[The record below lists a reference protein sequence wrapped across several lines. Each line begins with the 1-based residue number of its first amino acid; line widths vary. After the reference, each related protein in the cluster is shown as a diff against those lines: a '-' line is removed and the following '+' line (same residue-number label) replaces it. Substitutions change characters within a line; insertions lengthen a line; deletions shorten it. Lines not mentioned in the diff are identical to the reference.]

1 VTIPELVD
9 SPESQNFSS
18 RKAPARTQRYNMVNK
33 KKRTRLKSL
42 SQGRPPTAKP
52 VSTISSK
59 ATRNQIR
66 THHKLEKERAKAL
79 VAGDDAK
86 AAALATEIELQ
97 GGIEGYQRASL
108 IGQTNERG
116 GDSSKVL
123 MEWLNVPAL
132 RKLSDG
138 GTSIRMLEVGALS
151 VSNACS
157 KSKIFDMER
166 IDLNSQA
173 EGITQQDFMERPL
186 PLNELEKFDIISLS
200 LVLNYVPDPIGRG
213 QMLLRTLEFLKSPQD
228 AGQLQDCLPSL
239 FLVLPAPCVTNSRYL
254 DENRLEAI
262 MESLDYVNVK
272 KKLSNKLVY
281 YLWRMESSTAKK
293 MSTFK
298 KEEIRSGKSRNNFA
312 IVLK

>member
-1 VTIPELVD
+1 
-9 SPESQNFSS
+9 
-18 RKAPARTQRYNMVNK
+18 MVNK

-52 VSTISSK
+52 VRSISSK

-66 THHKLEKERAKAL
+66 THHTLEKERAKAL
-79 VAGDDAK
+79 AAGDDAK
-86 AAALATEIELQ
+86 AAALAAEIKLQ
-97 GGIEGYQRASL
+97 GGIEAYQRASL

-123 MEWLNVPAL
+123 MEWLEPIVPTL
-132 RKLSDG
+132 KELFTG
-138 GTSIRMLEVGALS
+138 GKPLRMLEVGALS
-151 VSNACS
+151 LSNACS
-157 KSKIFDMER
+157 KTRLFHMER

-173 EGITQQDFMERPL
+173 EGITQQDFMKRPL
-186 PLNELEKFDIISLS
+186 PRDELEKFDIISLS

-213 QMLLRTLEFLKSPQD
+213 RMLLQTLKFLKSAQYV
-228 AGQLQDCLPSL
+228 GQLQDCLPSL

-254 DENRLEAI
+254 NENRLEAI

-281 YLWRMESSTAKK
+281 YLWRMKSSTAKRT
-293 MSTFK
+293 STFK
-298 KEEIRSGKSRNNFA
+298 KVEIRSGKSRNNFA
-312 IVLK
+312 VVLE